1 MTGTEVPG
9 EAARPGPAPA
19 PATKLDP
26 SVPHI
31 ARVRDYWLG
40 GRDNF
45 AVDRQ
50 VADPALAAFPHL
62 VGSVRTTRAFL
73 VRAVRYLTAQAGVR
87 QFLDIGAGI
96 PTANSTHEVAQ
107 SIAPD
112 ALACYVDRDPVVFG
126 HARALLASGPH
137 GRTSYLEADL
147 RDTGKIMSEADSMLD
162 LTQPVAVVLNAVLQF
177 IPDQAGPGEIV
188 STLLD
193 AMPPG
198 SYLVL
203 SHPASDLGREPRPDP
218 ASPLGRLLAQPVT
231 WRSHEQ
237 VSRFFAGLRLLPPG
251 VVQLPEW
258 RPGLADPADR
268 PANPADVTN
277 PAHQADPAHRAD
289 VAGPAH
295 PADPTHPAD
304 PADPADR
311 ADPTHLADRAD
322 PTPPGGPGRP
332 AHPADRARRTHSA
345 DPAHPT
351 RPADLGSGA
360 ALWGG
365 IGQK

>member
-9 EAARPGPAPA
+9 EPDHRGPAPA

-26 SVPHI
+26 GVAHI

-45 AVDRQ
+45 AADRQ
-50 VADPALAAFPHL
+50 VGGEALAAFPGL

-73 VRAVRYLTAQAGVR
+73 GRAVRYLTAQAGVR

-112 ALACYVDRDPVVFG
+112 ALVCYVDRDPVVFG
-126 HARALLASGPH
+126 HARALLASGRH

-147 RDTGKIMSEADSMLD
+147 RDTGKILAEAASTLD
-162 LTQPVAVVLNAVLQF
+162 LTQPVAVLLNAVLQF

-188 STLLD
+188 TTLLD

-203 SHPASDLGREPRPDP
+203 SHPASDLGSEPRPDP

-231 WRSHEQ
+231 RRSHQQ
-237 VSRFFAGLRLLPPG
+237 VSRFFCGLRLLPPG
-251 VVQLPEW
+251 VVRLPEW
-258 RPGLADPADR
+258 RPDPADLAG
-268 PANPADVTN
+268 P
-277 PAHQADPAHRAD
+277 
-289 VAGPAH
+289 VAG
-295 PADPTHPAD
+295 
-304 PADPADR
+304 
-311 ADPTHLADRAD
+311 LA
-322 PTPPGGPGRP
+322 
-332 AHPADRARRTHSA
+332 
-345 DPAHPT
+345 
-351 RPADLGSGA
+351 SGA
-360 ALWGG
+360 AAWGG
-365 IGQK
+365 AGQK

>member
-1 MTGTEVPG
+1 MTDTAGD
-9 EAARPGPAPA
+9 PANDGPA

-26 SVPHI
+26 SVAHI

-50 VADPALAAFPHL
+50 VGGEALAAFPGL
-62 VGSVRTTRAFL
+62 VSSVRITRAFL
-73 VRAVRYLTAQAGVR
+73 GRAVRYLTAEAGVR

-96 PTANSTHEVAQ
+96 PTAGSTHEVAQ

-112 ALACYVDRDPVVFG
+112 ALVCYVDRDPVVFG
-126 HARALLASGPH
+126 HARALLASRPH

-147 RDTGKIMSEADSMLD
+147 RDAGKILAEAASMLD
-162 LTQPVAVVLNAVLQF
+162 LTQPVAVLLNAVLQF
-177 IPDQAGPGEIV
+177 IPDEAGPAEIV

-218 ASPLGRLLAQPVT
+218 ASPLGRLLAQPAT
-231 WRSHEQ
+231 RRSHQQ
-237 VSRFFAGLRLLPPG
+237 VSRFFCGLRLLPPG
-251 VVQLPEW
+251 VVPLPEW
-258 RPGLADPADR
+258 RPGPAGLAGPADPAE
-268 PANPADVTN
+268 A
-277 PAHQADPAHRAD
+277 
-289 VAGPAH
+289 
-295 PADPTHPAD
+295 AD
-304 PADPADR
+304 PADPAHPD
-311 ADPTHLADRAD
+311 DP
-322 PTPPGGPGRP
+322 
-332 AHPADRARRTHSA
+332 
-345 DPAHPT
+345 
-351 RPADLGSGA
+351 GSGA

>member
-9 EAARPGPAPA
+9 AAARRGPAPA
-19 PATKLDP
+19 PATRLDP

-50 VADPALAAFPHL
+50 VGDEALAAFPHL

-73 VRAVRYLTAQAGVR
+73 GRAVRYLTAQAGVR

-112 ALACYVDRDPVVFG
+112 ALVCYVDRDPVVFG

-147 RDTGKIMSEADSMLD
+147 RDTGKILAEAASTLD
-162 LTQPVAVVLNAVLQF
+162 LTQPVAVLLNAVLQF
-177 IPDQAGPGEIV
+177 IPDEAGPGEIV
-188 STLLD
+188 TALLD

-203 SHPASDLGREPRPDP
+203 SHPASDLGSEPRPDP

-231 WRSHEQ
+231 RRSHQQ
-237 VSRFFAGLRLLPPG
+237 VSRFFCGLRLLPPG
-251 VVQLPEW
+251 VARLPEW
-258 RPGLADPADR
+258 RADPADL
-268 PANPADVTN
+268 
-277 PAHQADPAHRAD
+277 
-289 VAGPAH
+289 AGPA
-295 PADPTHPAD
+295 AG
-304 PADPADR
+304 
-311 ADPTHLADRAD
+311 LA
-322 PTPPGGPGRP
+322 
-332 AHPADRARRTHSA
+332 
-345 DPAHPT
+345 
-351 RPADLGSGA
+351 SGA

-365 IGQK
+365 TGQK

>member
-1 MTGTEVPG
+1 MTDTAGDP
-9 EAARPGPAPA
+9 ANDGPAS
-19 PATKLDP
+19 ATKLDP
-26 SVPHI
+26 SVAHI

-50 VADPALAAFPHL
+50 VGGEALAAFPGL
-62 VGSVRTTRAFL
+62 VSSVRITRAFL
-73 VRAVRYLTAQAGVR
+73 GRAVRYLTAEAGVR

-96 PTANSTHEVAQ
+96 PTAGSTHEVAQ

-112 ALACYVDRDPVVFG
+112 ALVCYVDRDPVVFG
-126 HARALLASGPH
+126 HARALLASRPH

-147 RDTGKIMSEADSMLD
+147 RDAGKILAEAASMLD
-162 LTQPVAVVLNAVLQF
+162 LTQPVAVLLNAVLQF
-177 IPDQAGPGEIV
+177 VPDDAGPAEIV

-218 ASPLGRLLAQPVT
+218 ASPLGRLLAQPAT
-231 WRSHEQ
+231 RRSHQQ
-237 VSRFFAGLRLLPPG
+237 VSRFFCGLRLLPPG
-251 VVQLPEW
+251 VVPLPEW
-258 RPGLADPADR
+258 RPGPAGLAGPADPAE
-268 PANPADVTN
+268 A
-277 PAHQADPAHRAD
+277 
-289 VAGPAH
+289 
-295 PADPTHPAD
+295 AD
-304 PADPADR
+304 PADPAHPD
-311 ADPTHLADRAD
+311 DP
-322 PTPPGGPGRP
+322 
-332 AHPADRARRTHSA
+332 
-345 DPAHPT
+345 
-351 RPADLGSGA
+351 GSGA